1 MALGSLGS
9 KHHSSCG
16 NMETLP
22 CAFMCLQFRHDSIMQ
37 QQTAFALDDKSI
49 DSHIRIM
56 ATVFLNQTDCAA
68 CFLSESETSNPCTA
82 LDVPLEVV
90 ASSGDPGFGTV
101 SCLSSRLECF
111 LPARDLLVPGVG

>member
-16 NMETLP
+16 NMKTLS

-37 QQTAFALDDKSI
+37 QQTAFALGDKSI
-49 DSHIRIM
+49 DSHIWIT

-68 CFLSESETSNPCTA
+68 GFLSESETSNPCTA
-82 LDVPLEVV
+82 LDVPLEAVV
-90 ASSGDPGFGTV
+90 SSFGTV
-101 SCLSSRLECF
+101 LCLSSCLECF
-111 LPARDLLVPGVG
+111 LPARDLLVLGVV